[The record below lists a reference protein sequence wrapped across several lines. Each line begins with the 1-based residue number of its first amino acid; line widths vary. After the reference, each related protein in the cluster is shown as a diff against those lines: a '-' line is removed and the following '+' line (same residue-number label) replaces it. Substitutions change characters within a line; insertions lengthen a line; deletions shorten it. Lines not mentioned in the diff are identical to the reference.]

1 MIHALDFVG
10 FTVRVLVID
19 KLPFGFVGLVNRGY
33 SDVIEGLPNN
43 TMKMLAGGIFFS
55 HVALV

>member
-1 MIHALDFVG
+1 MDFVG

-19 KLPFGFVGLVNRGY
+19 KLPFGFVGLVSRGY